1 MIPLHVGIDLGTANV
16 LLYVKGRGLVVRE
29 PSVVALDRN
38 AGKILAVGAKALEML
53 GKTPSHIVAVR
64 PLRDGVIANY
74 NVTETMLRHFLRQVT
89 RLRLGRPT
97 VTICVPAGV
106 TSVERRAV
114 REAALSAGAAKAFLI
129 EEPLAAAI
137 GAGVDM
143 QKPGG
148 TMVVDIGGGTTDV
161 AVLSMGAVVVS
172 ESVRVAGDRLD
183 DAISRMLRRQYNLM
197 VGERTAE
204 GLKVQLGSAWP
215 MAEPRRM
222 EVRGRDL
229 VNGLPRTV
237 LAGSDEIREALLEPV
252 GSIVD
257 TVKAV
262 LERTPPELAADLLDN
277 GIVLTGGGAL
287 LAGLDELLHRSTGVP
302 VRVADDPITCVAVG
316 TGLADPKSLV

>member
-16 LLYVKGRGLVVRE
+16 LLYVRGRGIVVRE

-38 AGKILAVGAKALEML
+38 AGKILAVGAKAQEML

-74 NVTETMLRHFLRQVT
+74 NVTETMLRHFLRKVS

-114 REAALSAGAAKAFLI
+114 REATLAAGAARAYLI

-137 GAGVDM
+137 GAGIDLAR
-143 QKPGG
+143 PGG
-148 TMVVDIGGGTTDV
+148 RMVVDLGGGTTDV
-161 AVLSMGAVVVS
+161 AVLSMGGTVVS
-172 ESVRVAGDRLD
+172 ESVRVAGDRMD
-183 DAISRMLRRQYNLM
+183 DAIARLLRRTYNLM

-204 GLKVQLGSAWP
+204 ALKVQLGSAFP
-215 MAEPRRM
+215 DGDPRRM

-229 VNGLPRTV
+229 VDGLPRTV
-237 LAGSDEIREALLEPV
+237 LASSDEIREALMEPI
-252 GSIVD
+252 GAIVD
-257 TVKAV
+257 TVRSV
-262 LERTPPELAADLLDN
+262 LERTPPELAADLLDH
-277 GIVLTGGGAL
+277 GIVLTGGGAQM
-287 LAGLDELLHRSTGVP
+287 AGLDRLLQQATGLP
-302 VRVADDPITCVAVG
+302 VRVADDPITCVVRG
-316 TGLADPKSLV
+316 TGLADPKTLT